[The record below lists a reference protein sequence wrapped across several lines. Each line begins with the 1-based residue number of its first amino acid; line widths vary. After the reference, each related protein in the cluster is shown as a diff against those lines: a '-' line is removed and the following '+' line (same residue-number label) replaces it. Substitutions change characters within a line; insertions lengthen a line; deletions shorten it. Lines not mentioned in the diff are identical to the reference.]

1 MTTEKFILMCREVGL
16 TTEDEE
22 EMTVGMILNYI
33 DEYYEMKNPNKKP
46 KVRSASQAD
55 FDNF

>member
-1 MTTEKFILMCREVGL
+1 MCREVGL
-16 TTEDEE
+16 SIEDEDN
-22 EMTVGMILNYI
+22 MTVGMILNYI

-55 FDNF
+55 FDLF